1 VYWGTFMVAREA
13 GDDSPSVRINL
24 KQRDL
29 KSNEGRG
36 KHSEVNWRA
45 VRLPVISVAVIDEH
59 LFTRECIA
67 TSLKT
72 LGDNLE
78 VASFAA
84 CHDCLQSTNSYDLV
98 LYHAH
103 QSIIDD
109 HSRERLPC
117 LAKLMQICPLV
128 ILSVFDSPESVLE
141 AFESGVTG
149 YIPTATTSVKLAIEI
164 IRLIR
169 AGGTFVPL
177 STLLLREPN
186 QRGAAL
192 PAIGI
197 GGLTA
202 RQMQVLDRLRL
213 GKANKIIAY
222 ELGLSESTIKV
233 EIHNIMK
240 KMNATNRTEVACRAH
255 AFVPGRGA

>member
-1 VYWGTFMVAREA
+1 MVARDS
-13 GDDSPSVRINL
+13 GDDSPSVLN
-24 KQRDL
+24 
-29 KSNEGRG
+29 SNGDRG
-36 KHSEVNWRA
+36 KHSKVNWRA

-59 LFTRECIA
+59 LFTRECIGI
-67 TSLKT
+67 SLKT

-78 VASFAA
+78 VASFAS

-98 LYHAH
+98 LHHAH
-103 QSIIDD
+103 QSITDD
-109 HSRERLPC
+109 HNLERLAC

-128 ILSVFDSPESVLE
+128 ILSVFDSPESILE
-141 AFESGVTG
+141 AFENGVTG
-149 YIPTATTSVKLAIEI
+149 YIPTATTSVKLAVEI

-169 AGGTFVPL
+169 AGGTFVPE

-197 GGLTA
+197 GELTA

-222 ELGLSESTIKV
+222 ELGVSESTIKV

-240 KMNATNRTEVACRAH
+240 KMKATNRIEVACLAH
-255 AFVPGRGA
+255 ALAPGRVA